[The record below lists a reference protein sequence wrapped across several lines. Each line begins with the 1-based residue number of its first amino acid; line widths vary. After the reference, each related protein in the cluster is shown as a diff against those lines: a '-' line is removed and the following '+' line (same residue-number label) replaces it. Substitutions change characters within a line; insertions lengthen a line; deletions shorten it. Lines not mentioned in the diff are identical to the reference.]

1 MTSKEQLHANV
12 IHWVNVLEG
21 NQDEIRDLYPPEEM
35 DALTC
40 SEYVTEH
47 ILDVEYTVSGSGD
60 VLGAS
65 YLMAFGGPTVRI
77 DTRHGTVVGTWG
89 HDRYE
94 LPYTDNIDLH
104 SLEESFAESFSTSG
118 R

>member
-12 IHWVNVLEG
+12 LHWVNVLEG
-21 NQDEIRDLYPPEEM
+21 NKEEEENLTDADL
-35 DALTC
+35 L
-40 SEYVTEH
+40 EYVLEG
-47 ILDVEYTVSGSGD
+47 ILDVEYTVAGSGD

-65 YLMAFGGPTVRI
+65 YLMTFGGPTVRI
-77 DTRHGTVVGTWG
+77 DTRHQTVVGTWA

-94 LPYTDNIDLH
+94 IPYTDNIGLH
-104 SLEESFAESFSTSG
+104 CLEESFAESFSTSG